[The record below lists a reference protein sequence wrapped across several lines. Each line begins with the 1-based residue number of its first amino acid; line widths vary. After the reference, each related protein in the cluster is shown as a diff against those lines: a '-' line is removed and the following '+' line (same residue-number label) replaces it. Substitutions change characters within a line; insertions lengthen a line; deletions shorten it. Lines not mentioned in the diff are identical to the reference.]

1 MSEKEY
7 LNADYE
13 VIGMVNR
20 GRGPGGQLPAKVVH
34 FVPEERADLVLA
46 LDERIQKI
54 QKALLVMMLA
64 AIILFT
70 FLAGRAL

>member
-20 GRGPGGQLPAKVVH
+20 GRGPGGQLPA
-34 FVPEERADLVLA
+34 
-46 LDERIQKI
+46 
-54 QKALLVMMLA
+54 
-64 AIILFT
+64 
-70 FLAGRAL
+70 